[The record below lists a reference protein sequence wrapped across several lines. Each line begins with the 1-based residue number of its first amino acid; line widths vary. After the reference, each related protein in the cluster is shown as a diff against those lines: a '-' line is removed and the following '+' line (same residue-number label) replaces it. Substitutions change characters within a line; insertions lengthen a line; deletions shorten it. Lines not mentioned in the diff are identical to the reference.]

1 MKKALLFMT
10 SIMLVGAIFAA
21 MLPASGA
28 ARNDVPFYDVDY
40 SNPYYAAIEYARVN
54 NIAGGYT
61 DGSFHPYSNISRAE
75 FVTMLIKAKRINPS
89 AYTYSNC
96 FYDVAKQWFANE
108 VCYASEQ
115 GWVSSTDTYFYPS
128 RAMTYNEAVSLIN
141 HAFNTTPYSVPT
153 TYVTRA
159 MATDMFYSTLGN
171 GTTTYA
177 AYTSDATRMEYA
189 PFDAPFY
196 TPRAPETY
204 RPRVRVVETGYT
216 RQPTVVFQYRVEQVV
231 PTTPAP
237 VVQVVPVITQPEV
250 RTGDPVYPQAGTGT
264 YYDVSRNCAYTN
276 VCTNYV
282 WGASLPAGY

>member
-1 MKKALLFMT
+1 MKKVLLFMT
-10 SIMLVGAIFAA
+10 SIMLVGALFAA
-21 MLPASGA
+21 MLPTSGA

-40 SNPYYAAIEYARVN
+40 NNPYYAAIEYARMN

-75 FVTMLIKAKRINPS
+75 FVVMLVKAKRANPS
-89 AYTYSNC
+89 TYNYSNC

-115 GWVSSTDTYFYPS
+115 GWAAASETYFYPS
-128 RAMTYNEAVSLIN
+128 RAMTYTEAVSMIN
-141 HAFNTTPYSVPT
+141 RAFNTTPYTVAT

-159 MATDMFYSTLGN
+159 GAADMFYSTLGQ

-177 AYTSDATRMEYA
+177 AYTSDSTRMEYA
-189 PFDAPFY
+189 PFDPPFY

-204 RPRVRVVETGYT
+204 RPRVRIVESAYT
-216 RQPTVVFQYRVEQVV
+216 RSPSVVYQYRVEQVV
-231 PTTPAP
+231 PTVTAP
-237 VVQVVPVITQPEV
+237 VINVVQPATQPEV
-250 RTGDPVYPQAGTGT
+250 RVGEPAYPQAGTGT
-264 YYDVSRNCAYTN
+264 YYDASRNCAYSN

-282 WGASLPAGY
+282 WGAMVPAGY